1 MAELH
6 VLLVDDQRLLAES
19 LAVYLREQEEIAS
32 VAVATNGQSAVR
44 LARSGADVVVLDHHI
59 DDGESGEEILE
70 ALVHLG
76 LGGKV
81 LVLSDQSGV
90 EEMAEEVAES
100 LANGARGFWHKDTEP
115 EAILDAI
122 RRVARGEDV
131 MPPGSTGPV
140 LRVMADRHRQRV
152 HAREELAALTPR
164 EIEVL
169 RMLGNGLPRQ
179 QIATRLGLSPNTV
192 RTHVQR
198 LLAKLDL
205 HSQLEAA
212 AAARRLLD
220 D

>member
-1 MAELH
+1 MGELH
-6 VLLVDDQRLLAES
+6 VLLVDDQRVLAES
-19 LAVYLREQEEIAS
+19 LAVYLREQEDIAS
-32 VAVATNGQSAVR
+32 VAVATSGQSAVR
-44 LARSGADVVVLDHHI
+44 LARSGADVVVLDHHM
-59 DDGESGEEILE
+59 DDGESGAEILE

-76 LGGKV
+76 LGGRV
-81 LVLSDQSGV
+81 LVLSAQTAV
-90 EEMAEEVAES
+90 EEMAEEMAEA

-115 EAILDAI
+115 AAILDAI

-198 LLAKLDL
+198 LLAKLSL